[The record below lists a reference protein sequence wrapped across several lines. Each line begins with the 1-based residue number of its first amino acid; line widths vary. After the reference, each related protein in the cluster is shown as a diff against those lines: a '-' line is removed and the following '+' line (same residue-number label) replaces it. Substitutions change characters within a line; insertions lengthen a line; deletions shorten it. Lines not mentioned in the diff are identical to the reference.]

1 MLRVLPKSFRYGD
14 DVADVNFKRGVFK
27 ITLLSGD
34 VYFEVGLE
42 QFADLTVTLMQAL
55 TLYLEGYEVK
65 GIENED
71 TVTHPSP

>member
-1 MLRVLPKSFRYGD
+1 MLRILPKSFRYGD
-14 DVADVNFKRGVFK
+14 EMADVDFKRGVFK

-42 QFADLTVTLMQAL
+42 EFADITVTLMHAM

-71 TVTHPSP
+71 TVTYPAP